1 MKWTSPCDQRVAFA
15 KIHRR
20 QCFVLWP
27 FAVMAFTWVLFEKQI
42 DALGFVGE
50 IFTIFAGLYAI
61 ASLTFGFF
69 NYRCPRC
76 RSLIRYKP
84 VTCRRCEALLKGP
97 RSRSF

>member
-1 MKWTSPCDQRVAFA
+1 MKWASPDDQRVAFS

-27 FAVMAFTWVLFEKQI
+27 FAAIAFTWILFEKQI
-42 DALGFVGE
+42 DAIGFVGE
-50 IFTIFAGLYAI
+50 IFKIFAGLYAI
-61 ASLTFGFF
+61 ASLTFGFL

-84 VTCRRCEALLKGP
+84 VTCRRCEATLK
-97 RSRSF
+97 

>member
-1 MKWTSPCDQRVAFA
+1 MKWTSPSDEREAFS

-50 IFTIFAGLYAI
+50 LFKIFAGLYAI
-61 ASLTFGFF
+61 ASLTFGIF

-84 VTCRRCEALLKGP
+84 VTCRRCEAILK
-97 RSRSF
+97 